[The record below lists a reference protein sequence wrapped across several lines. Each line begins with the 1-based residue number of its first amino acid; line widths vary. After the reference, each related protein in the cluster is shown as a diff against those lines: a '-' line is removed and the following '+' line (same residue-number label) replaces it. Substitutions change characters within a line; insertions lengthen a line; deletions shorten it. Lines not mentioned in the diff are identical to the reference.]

1 MRTICGVSAS
11 RGIATGPAFQFHKK
25 DLTFARFPITDSGT
39 ELDRFRRAVTQ
50 ARSELAGIQAKA
62 EAESGTEEAAVFEAH
77 AMMLEDPELL
87 DSVRESIESEHQNA
101 ETALTD
107 VAEMYAQ
114 MLEALDDEYLSERAV
129 DIRDVSRRV
138 LRILCGA
145 QDSPTEGLTVPSII
159 LAEDLTP
166 SDTVMLDKSLV
177 LGFCMA
183 TGGATSHTAILARGL
198 ALPAVIGAGNAILDI
213 ADGTTLIVDGDTGT
227 LLIEPDTDTVVACQM
242 AREGNQR
249 LLADARELAH
259 EPATTKDGH
268 TVEVVANVSNVELA
282 RAALKDGAEGIG
294 LLRSEFVYLERE
306 SLPDEEEQFQA
317 YRSILEVFGDLP
329 VILRTLDIG
338 GDKKLPYLPLADEM
352 NPFLGLRAIRL
363 CLARPELFKPQ
374 LRAALRAGHGHNLK
388 LMFPMVATVEE
399 IRAGRAILEEC
410 RRELESEGTPV
421 ADHMEIGTMVEIP
434 AAAVTADLLAQEV
447 DFFSIGTNDLC
458 QYTMAADRTNANVS
472 DLADAFHPAVL
483 RMVQLVIN
491 AAHAQGKWVG
501 LCGEMAGEPL
511 AVPILLGLGLD
522 EFSMNPPA
530 IPIAKQIIRSLT
542 TGEAEEL
549 ALATLEVRS
558 PEEVKALVRERVPA
572 ANL

>member
-1 MRTICGVSAS
+1 MRTIRGVSAS
-11 RGIATGPAFQFHKK
+11 RGIATGPAFQFHKT
-25 DLTFARFPITDSGT
+25 DLTFARCPITDSGT

-50 ARSELAGIQAKA
+50 ARSELAEIQAKA
-62 EAESGTEEAAVFEAH
+62 EAESGTEDAAVFEAH

-145 QDSPTEGLTVPSII
+145 DDSPTEGLTVPSII

-213 ADGTTLIVDGDTGT
+213 ADGTTLIVDGETGT

-242 AREGNQR
+242 PREGTQR
-249 LLADARELAH
+249 LLADARALAH

-282 RAALKDGAEGIG
+282 QAALKDGAEGIG

-329 VILRTLDIG
+329 VLLRTLDIG
-338 GDKKLPYLPLADEM
+338 GDKKLSYLPLADEM

-421 ADHMEIGTMVEIP
+421 A
-434 AAAVTADLLAQEV
+434 
-447 DFFSIGTNDLC
+447 
-458 QYTMAADRTNANVS
+458 
-472 DLADAFHPAVL
+472 
-483 RMVQLVIN
+483 
-491 AAHAQGKWVG
+491 
-501 LCGEMAGEPL
+501 
-511 AVPILLGLGLD
+511 
-522 EFSMNPPA
+522 
-530 IPIAKQIIRSLT
+530 
-542 TGEAEEL
+542 
-549 ALATLEVRS
+549 
-558 PEEVKALVRERVPA
+558 
-572 ANL
+572 